1 MKIFLLIGSL
11 DVGGAETQLVRLAE
25 GFSRAG
31 NEVVFAALKT
41 NGPLRYRLE
50 KHGIEYHQLQPN
62 KMLKFTGR
70 IAIFIAFF
78 RLFYLLKSVG
88 PEVILSYLPL
98 TSFIGSLAARLA
110 RVPCIVS
117 GRRALATHQDKHKW
131 AKFIDRL
138 TNLLSH
144 IIIANSQA
152 VKIDH
157 ERRDGLPEGTIQ
169 VIHNA
174 LNEELLNFKPSSR
187 NNLRVEIGLSPKQT
201 IILSVGNLIPYKGHR
216 DLIEAVSQ
224 LNDPE
229 HQFVV
234 VIAGRKENQ
243 ADELMAHANRLG
255 VKLKLLGPRAD
266 IPALLDLAN
275 LFVLPSHEEGS
286 SNALLEAILLNVP
299 SVATDVGG
307 NVELLANGTGGWI
320 AEPRNPKSLAVQIS
334 AALRDRLEQETRTK
348 RAKAHVLGLI
358 GDMDTIVSMHLKL
371 FDQVLVKSGA

>member
-1 MKIFLLIGSL
+1 MWKLAYLQNK
-11 DVGGAETQLVRLAE
+11 QLSWRRK
-25 GFSRAG
+25 SD
-31 NEVVFAALKT
+31 T
-41 NGPLRYRLE
+41 
-50 KHGIEYHQLQPN
+50 LQRTP
-62 KMLKFTGR
+62 G
-70 IAIFIAFF
+70 
-78 RLFYLLKSVG
+78 
-88 PEVILSYLPL
+88 
-98 TSFIGSLAARLA
+98 
-110 RVPCIVS
+110 
-117 GRRALATHQDKHKW
+117 
-131 AKFIDRL
+131 
-138 TNLLSH
+138 
-144 IIIANSQA
+144 
-152 VKIDH
+152 
-157 ERRDGLPEGTIQ
+157 
-169 VIHNA
+169 
-174 LNEELLNFKPSSR
+174 
-187 NNLRVEIGLSPKQT
+187 
-201 IILSVGNLIPYKGHR
+201 
-216 DLIEAVSQ
+216 LIEAVSQ